1 MCWAQVKPA
10 LKYLTDPKY
19 EHDRPKNTHSSTH
32 DKYFKEQIM
41 SKQQYNLH
49 TKTDYLNRKM
59 FLDPAGP
66 VTIQRF
72 EEVKYKK
79 IADFEA
85 TARGFFWQP
94 EEISLT
100 KDSNDFKDASDAVKH
115 IFTSNLLRQTALDSL
130 QGRGPSQIFMPVIS
144 LPELEALVYNWTF
157 FETNIHSKSY
167 SHIIRN
173 IYNVPKDVFNTIH
186 DTKEIVDMASSVGD
200 YYEALHMVNCRKQ
213 MGETVTEH
221 EHVRAIWMALH
232 ASYALE
238 AFRFMV
244 SFATSLAMVENRI
257 FIGNGNIISLILQDE
272 LLHKGWTAYL
282 INQVIKEDPRFLVA
296 KEECEQEVYQ
306 LYMDVI
312 REEKA
317 WADYLFNKGPV
328 IGLNANIL
336 KDFVDYTAV
345 GALKDIGIKYQ
356 GIAPKSTPIPW
367 FNKHTDTSKKQ
378 TALQEN
384 ESTNYVIGV
393 MSEGIDYD
401 ALPAL

>member
-1 MCWAQVKPA
+1 
-10 LKYLTDPKY
+10 
-19 EHDRPKNTHSSTH
+19 
-32 DKYFKEQIM
+32 M
-41 SKQQYNLH
+41 SKQQYNLS

-59 FLDPAGP
+59 FLDPEGP

-79 IADFEA
+79 IADFET
-85 TARGFFWQP
+85 TARGFFWVP
-94 EEISLT
+94 EEVSLT
-100 KDSNDFKDASDAVKH
+100 KDANDFKEASDAVKH

-130 QGRGPSQIFMPVIS
+130 QGRAPSQVFTPVVS
-144 LPELEALVYNWTF
+144 LPELEALIYNWSF
-157 FETNIHSKSY
+157 FETNIHSRSY

-186 DTKEIVDMASSVGD
+186 DTKEIVDMASSVGK
-200 YYEALHMVNCRKQ
+200 YYDELHKINCRKEL
-213 MGETVTEH
+213 GEKVTEK
-221 EHVRAIWMALH
+221 EHIKAIYMALH

-244 SFATSLAMVENRI
+244 SFATSLAMVENKI

-282 INQVIKEDPRFLVA
+282 INQVVKEDSRFA
-296 KEECEQEVYQ
+296 EIKGECEQEVYN
-306 LYMDVI
+306 LYIDVI
-312 REEKA
+312 REEKD
-317 WADYLFNKGPV
+317 WADYLFKMGPV
-328 IGLNANIL
+328 IGLNATVL

-345 GALKDIGIKYQ
+345 SALKEIGIKYQ
-356 GIAPKSTPIPW
+356 AIAPKSTPIPW

-378 TALQEN
+378 SALQET

-393 MSEGIDYD
+393 MSDSLDYD
-401 ALPAL
+401 ELPNI

>member
-1 MCWAQVKPA
+1 
-10 LKYLTDPKY
+10 
-19 EHDRPKNTHSSTH
+19 
-32 DKYFKEQIM
+32 M
-41 SKQQYNLH
+41 SEAQYNLN
-49 TKTDYLNRKM
+49 TKTDYLTRKM

-79 IADFEA
+79 IADFEQ
-85 TARGFFWQP
+85 TARGFYWIP
-94 EEISLT
+94 EEVNLT
-100 KDSNDFKDASDAVKH
+100 KDSADFKDASDAVKH

-130 QGRGPSQIFMPVIS
+130 QGRGPTQVFTPVCS
-144 LPELEALVYNWTF
+144 LPEVEALMYNWGF

-186 DTKEIVDMASSVGD
+186 DTKEIIDMASSVGKHYD
-200 YYEALHMVNCRKQ
+200 WLHRLNCRKELNDN
-213 MGETVTEH
+213 GFAVSEKEH
-221 EHVRAIWMALH
+221 IKAIWMALH

-244 SFATSLAMVENRI
+244 SFATSLAMVENKI

-272 LLHKGWTAYL
+272 LLHKGWTAYI
-282 INQVIKEDPRFLVA
+282 INQVVKEDARFA
-296 KEECEQEVYQ
+296 EIKTECEAEVYA

-312 REEKA
+312 REEKE
-317 WADYLFNKGPV
+317 WAHYLFKKGPV

-336 KDFVDYTAV
+336 CEFMDYTAM
-345 GALKDIGIKYQ
+345 GALKDIGIKYLAH
-356 GIAPKSTPIPW
+356 APKTTPIPW
-367 FNKHTDTSKKQ
+367 FNKHSDTSKKQ

-393 MSEGIDYD
+393 MSDVLNYD
-401 ALPAL
+401 ELPSL

>member
-1 MCWAQVKPA
+1 
-10 LKYLTDPKY
+10 
-19 EHDRPKNTHSSTH
+19 
-32 DKYFKEQIM
+32 M
-41 SKQQYNLH
+41 SQAQYNLA
-49 TKTDYLNRKM
+49 TKTDYLHRKM

-72 EEVKYKK
+72 EEVKYNKLVK
-79 IADFEA
+79 FEQE
-85 TARGFFWQP
+85 ARGFFWIP
-94 EEISLT
+94 EEVSLT
-100 KDSNDFKDASDAVKH
+100 KDANDFKESSETVKH

-130 QGRGPSQIFMPVIS
+130 QGRGPAQVFTPVVGI
-144 LPELEALVYNWTF
+144 PELEALMYNWSF
-157 FETNIHSKSY
+157 FETNIHSRSY

-186 DTKEIVDMASSVGD
+186 DTREIVDMASSVGK
-200 YYEALHMVNCRKQ
+200 YYDELHRINCHKELSSEMTGMVLEQVHIK
-213 MGETVTEH
+213 
-221 EHVRAIWMALH
+221 AIWLALN

-272 LLHKGWTAYL
+272 ILHKDWTAWI
-282 INQVIKEDPRFLVA
+282 INQVVKEDPRFAQA
-296 KEECEQEVYQ
+296 KAECEAEVYQ
-306 LYMDVI
+306 LYLDVI

-317 WADYLFNKGPV
+317 WADYLFQKGPV
-328 IGLNANIL
+328 IGLNASIL

-345 GALKDIGIKYQ
+345 GALKEIGIKYQ
-356 GIAPKSTPIPW
+356 EPAPRSTPIPW
-367 FNKHTDTSKKQ
+367 FMKHVDTSKKQ

-393 MSEGIDYD
+393 MSDQLDYD
-401 ALPAL
+401 ELPNL

>member
-1 MCWAQVKPA
+1 
-10 LKYLTDPKY
+10 
-19 EHDRPKNTHSSTH
+19 
-32 DKYFKEQIM
+32 M
-41 SKQQYNLH
+41 SQAQYNLA
-49 TKTDYLNRKM
+49 TKTDYLHRKM

-72 EEVKYKK
+72 EEVKYNKLVK
-79 IADFEA
+79 FEQE
-85 TARGFFWQP
+85 ARGFFWIP
-94 EEISLT
+94 EEVSLT
-100 KDSNDFKDASDAVKH
+100 KDANDFKEASDTVKH

-130 QGRGPSQIFMPVIS
+130 QGRGPAQVFTPVVGI
-144 LPELEALVYNWTF
+144 PELEALMYNWSF
-157 FETNIHSKSY
+157 FETNIHSRSY

-186 DTKEIVDMASSVGD
+186 DTQEIVDMASSVGK
-200 YYEALHMVNCRKQ
+200 YYDELHRINCHKELSSEMTGMVLEQ
-213 MGETVTEH
+213 EH
-221 EHVRAIWMALH
+221 IRAIWLALN

-272 LLHKGWTAYL
+272 ILHRDWTAWM
-282 INQVIKEDPRFLVA
+282 INQVVKEDPRFAAA
-296 KEECEQEVYQ
+296 KAECEAEVYQ
-306 LYMDVI
+306 MYLDVI

-317 WADYLFNKGPV
+317 WADYLFQKGPV
-328 IGLNANIL
+328 IGLNAQIL

-345 GALKDIGIKYQ
+345 GALKEIGIKYLEP
-356 GIAPKSTPIPW
+356 APRSTPIPW
-367 FNKHTDTSKKQ
+367 FMKHVDTSKKQ

-393 MSEGIDYD
+393 MSDQLDYD
-401 ALPAL
+401 ELPEL

>member
-1 MCWAQVKPA
+1 
-10 LKYLTDPKY
+10 
-19 EHDRPKNTHSSTH
+19 
-32 DKYFKEQIM
+32 M

-59 FLDPAGP
+59 FLDPEGP

-79 IADFEA
+79 IADFET
-85 TARGFFWQP
+85 TARGFFWVP
-94 EEISLT
+94 EEVSLT
-100 KDSNDFKDASDAVKH
+100 KDANDFKEASDAVKH

-130 QGRGPSQIFMPVIS
+130 QGRGPSQVFAPVIS
-144 LPELEALVYNWTF
+144 LPELESLVYNWTF
-157 FETNIHSKSY
+157 FETNIHSRSY

-186 DTKEIVDMASSVGD
+186 DTKEIIDMASSVGE
-200 YYEALHMVNCRKQ
+200 YYEQLHQLNCFK
-213 MGETVTEH
+213 ETGTEVAESH
-221 EHVRAIWMALH
+221 HIKAIWMALH

-244 SFATSLAMVENRI
+244 SFATSLAMVENKI

-282 INQVIKEDPRFLVA
+282 INQVVKEDNRFA
-296 KEECEQEVYQ
+296 KVKQECEAEVYQ

-312 REEKA
+312 REEKG
-317 WADYLFNKGPV
+317 WADYLFKMGPV
-328 IGLNANIL
+328 IGLNATVL
-336 KDFVDYTAV
+336 KDFVDYTANI
-345 GALKDIGIKYQ
+345 ALKEIGIRYNSP
-356 GIAPKSTPIPW
+356 APKTTPIPW
-367 FNKHTDTSKKQ
+367 FNKHSDTSKKQ

-384 ESTNYVIGV
+384 ESTNYVIG
-393 MSEGIDYD
+393 ILTDHLDYD
-401 ALPAL
+401 QLPNL

>member
-1 MCWAQVKPA
+1 
-10 LKYLTDPKY
+10 
-19 EHDRPKNTHSSTH
+19 
-32 DKYFKEQIM
+32 M
-41 SKQQYNLH
+41 SKAQYDLH

-59 FLDPAGP
+59 FLDPSGP

-72 EEVKYKK
+72 EEVKYNK
-79 IADFEA
+79 IANFET
-85 TARGFFWQP
+85 TARGFFWVP

-100 KDSNDFKDASDAVKH
+100 KDAGDFKDASEAVKH

-130 QGRGPSQIFMPVIS
+130 QGRGPSQVFAPVIS

-157 FETNIHSKSY
+157 FETNIHSRSY

-186 DTKEIVDMASSVGD
+186 DTKEIIDMASSVGK
-200 YYEALHMVNCRKQ
+200 YYDELHRINSAVELGISGITEEAHIK
-213 MGETVTEH
+213 
-221 EHVRAIWMALH
+221 AIWLALN

-272 LLHKGWTAYL
+272 LLHKGWTAWI
-282 INQVIKEDPRFLVA
+282 INQVVKEDPRFARA
-296 KEECEQEVYQ
+296 KAECEEEVYAM
-306 LYMDVI
+306 YKDVI
-312 REEKA
+312 REEKE
-317 WADYLFNKGPV
+317 WAVYLFKKGPV

-336 KDFVDYTAV
+336 IDFVDYTAV
-345 GALKDIGIKYQ
+345 DALKQIGIKYQ
-356 GIAPKSTPIPW
+356 GTAPRSTPIPW
-367 FNKHTDTSKKQ
+367 FNKHTDIHKKQ
-378 TALQEN
+378 SALQET

-393 MSEGIDYD
+393 MSDDLDYD
-401 ALPAL
+401 ALPNL

>member
-1 MCWAQVKPA
+1 
-10 LKYLTDPKY
+10 
-19 EHDRPKNTHSSTH
+19 
-32 DKYFKEQIM
+32 M
-41 SKQQYNLH
+41 SKEQYNLH

-94 EEISLT
+94 EEISLS
-100 KDSNDFKDASDAVKH
+100 KDSNDFKDASDAIKH

-130 QGRGPSQIFMPVIS
+130 QGRGPSQIFTPVVS
-144 LPELEALVYNWTF
+144 LPELESLVYNWTF

-186 DTKEIVDMASSVGD
+186 DTKEIIDMASSVGD
-200 YYEALHMVNCRKQ
+200 YYDALHQINCRKES
-213 MGETVTEH
+213 GEKINETTH
-221 EHVRAIWMALH
+221 IKAIYMALH

-244 SFATSLAMVENRI
+244 SFATSLAMVENKI

-282 INQVIKEDPRFLVA
+282 INQVVKEDSRFA
-296 KEECEQEVYQ
+296 EIKGECEQEVYN

-312 REEKA
+312 REEKQ
-317 WADYLFNKGPV
+317 WADYLFKMGPV

-345 GALKDIGIKYQ
+345 SALKDIGIKYNNP
-356 GIAPKSTPIPW
+356 APKSTPIPW
-367 FNKHTDTSKKQ
+367 FNKHVNTSNKQ
-378 TALQEN
+378 TALQES

-393 MSEGIDYD
+393 MSDALDYD

>member
-1 MCWAQVKPA
+1 
-10 LKYLTDPKY
+10 
-19 EHDRPKNTHSSTH
+19 
-32 DKYFKEQIM
+32 M
-41 SKQQYNLH
+41 SLAQYNLN

-94 EEISLT
+94 EEISLS
-100 KDSNDFKDASDAVKH
+100 KDANDFKDASDAVKH

-130 QGRGPSQIFMPVIS
+130 QGRGPTQVFTPVCS
-144 LPELEALVYNWTF
+144 LPEVEALMYNWGF

-186 DTKEIVDMASSVGD
+186 DTTEIVDMASSVGR
-200 YYEALHMVNCRKQ
+200 YYDDLHKINCAKELGQ
-213 MGETVTEH
+213 PVEES

-244 SFATSLAMVENRI
+244 SFATSLAMVENKI
-257 FIGNGNIISLILQDE
+257 FIGNGNIIGLILQDE

-282 INQVIKEDPRFLVA
+282 INQVIKEDSRFAAVKDA
-296 KEECEQEVYQ
+296 CEAEVYA
-306 LYMDVI
+306 LYQDVI

-317 WADYLFNKGPV
+317 WAEYLFKMGPV

-356 GIAPKSTPIPW
+356 TQHHAAHLFHGSTSI
-367 FNKHTDTSKKQ
+367 Q
-378 TALQEN
+378 TRQRNRPRYRKLRVQ
-384 ESTNYVIGV
+384 
-393 MSEGIDYD
+393 MM
-401 ALPAL
+401 

>member
-1 MCWAQVKPA
+1 
-10 LKYLTDPKY
+10 
-19 EHDRPKNTHSSTH
+19 
-32 DKYFKEQIM
+32 M
-41 SKQQYNLH
+41 SRQQYNLK
-49 TKTDYLNRKM
+49 TKTDYANRKM

-72 EEVKYKK
+72 EEVKYNK
-79 IADFEA
+79 IADFEK
-85 TARGFFWQP
+85 TARGFFWVP
-94 EEISLT
+94 EEISLS
-100 KDSNDFKDASDAVKH
+100 KDANDFKDASDAVKH

-130 QGRGPSQIFMPVIS
+130 QGRGPSQVFSPVCS
-144 LPELEALVYNWTF
+144 LPELEALIYNWTF
-157 FETNIHSKSY
+157 FETNIHSRSY

-186 DTKEIVDMASSVGD
+186 DTKEIVDMASSVGK
-200 YYEALHMVNCRKQ
+200 YYDELHRINCMKEIDGSVNEEAHI
-213 MGETVTEH
+213 
-221 EHVRAIWMALH
+221 RAIWMALN

-244 SFATSLAMVENRI
+244 SFATSLAMVENKI

-272 LLHKGWTAYL
+272 LLHKGWTAFL
-282 INQVIKEDPRFLVA
+282 INQVVKEDPRFAQA
-296 KEECEQEVYQ
+296 KIECEAEVYQ

-312 REEKA
+312 REEKE
-317 WADYLFNKGPV
+317 WATYLFKLGPV

-336 KDFVDYTAV
+336 RDFVDYTAV

-356 GIAPKSTPIPW
+356 SPAPKSTPIPW
-367 FNKHTDTSKKQ
+367 FNKHVDTSKKQ

-393 MSEGIDYD
+393 MGDYLNYD
-401 ALPAL
+401 ELPAI

>member
-1 MCWAQVKPA
+1 
-10 LKYLTDPKY
+10 
-19 EHDRPKNTHSSTH
+19 
-32 DKYFKEQIM
+32 M
-41 SKQQYNLH
+41 SKEQYNLS
-49 TKTDYLNRKM
+49 TKTDYLSRKM

-72 EEVKYKK
+72 EEVKYNKLVK
-79 IADFEA
+79 FEQE
-85 TARGFFWQP
+85 ARGFFWIP

-100 KDSNDFKDASDAVKH
+100 KDANDFKDSSDTVRH

-130 QGRGPSQIFMPVIS
+130 QGRGPAQVFTPVVSI
-144 LPELEALVYNWTF
+144 PELEALMYNWSF
-157 FETNIHSKSY
+157 FETNIHSRSY

-186 DTKEIVDMASSVGD
+186 DTQEIVDMASSVGN
-200 YYEALHMVNCRKQ
+200 YYDHLHMVNCEK
-213 MGETVTEH
+213 ELEVPVKEAAH
-221 EHVRAIWMALH
+221 IKAIWLALN

-272 LLHKGWTAYL
+272 ILHKDWTAWI
-282 INQVIKEDPRFLVA
+282 INQVVKEDPRFAAA
-296 KEECEQEVYQ
+296 KAECEAEVYQ
-306 LYMDVI
+306 LYLDVI

-317 WADYLFNKGPV
+317 WADYLFQKGPV

-345 GALKDIGIKYQ
+345 GALKEIGIKYQ
-356 GIAPKSTPIPW
+356 EPAPRSTPIPW
-367 FNKHTDTSKKQ
+367 FMKHVDTSKKQ
-378 TALQEN
+378 SALQET
-384 ESTNYVIGV
+384 ESTNYVLGV
-393 MSEGIDYD
+393 MSEELDYD
-401 ALPAL
+401 DLPDL

>member
-1 MCWAQVKPA
+1 MLLLAQLILWAA
-10 LKYLTDPKY
+10 TY
-19 EHDRPKNTHSSTH
+19 
-32 DKYFKEQIM
+32 M
-41 SKQQYNLH
+41 SKAQYNLD
-49 TKTDYLNRKM
+49 TKTDYLHRKM

-72 EEVKYKK
+72 EEVKYNKLTK
-79 IADFEA
+79 FEA
-85 TARGFFWQP
+85 EARGFFWVP

-100 KDSNDFKDASDAVKH
+100 KDANDFKEASDTVRH

-130 QGRGPSQIFMPVIS
+130 QGRGPTQVFTPVCSI
-144 LPELEALVYNWTF
+144 PELESLMFNWGF
-157 FETNIHSKSY
+157 FETNIHSRSY

-173 IYNVPKDVFNTIH
+173 IYNVPKDAFNTIH
-186 DTKEIVDMASSVGD
+186 DTKEIVDMASSVGN
-200 YYEALHMVNCRKQ
+200 YYEALHLVNCRKEV
-213 MGETVTEH
+213 GEKVTEE
-221 EHVRAIWMALH
+221 EHIRAIWMALH

-272 LLHKGWTAYL
+272 ILHKDWTAWI
-282 INQVIKEDPRFLVA
+282 INQVVKEDSRFAQMRV
-296 KEECEQEVYQ
+296 ECEADVYA
-306 LYMDVI
+306 LYQDVI
-312 REEKA
+312 REEKE

-345 GALKDIGIKYQ
+345 GALKEVGIKYQ
-356 GIAPKSTPIPW
+356 TAAPKTTPIPW
-367 FNKHTDTSKKQ
+367 FNKHVNTSNKQ
-378 TALQEN
+378 TALQES

-393 MSEGIDYD
+393 MSDTLDYD
-401 ALPAL
+401 ALPNL

>member
-1 MCWAQVKPA
+1 
-10 LKYLTDPKY
+10 
-19 EHDRPKNTHSSTH
+19 
-32 DKYFKEQIM
+32 M

-94 EEISLT
+94 EEISLS
-100 KDSNDFKDASDAVKH
+100 KDANDFKDSSDAVKH

-130 QGRGPSQIFMPVIS
+130 QGRGPSQIFTPVIS

-157 FETNIHSKSY
+157 YETNIHSKSY

-173 IYNVPKDVFNTIH
+173 IYNVPKEVFNTIH
-186 DTKEIVDMASSVGD
+186 DTAEIVNMASSVGK
-200 YYEALHMVNCRKQ
+200 YYDLLHQINCQKEINPDSVQ
-213 MGETVTEH
+213 EKDH
-221 EHVRAIWMALH
+221 IKAIWLALN

-244 SFATSLAMVENRI
+244 SFATSLAMVENKI

-272 LLHKGWTAYL
+272 LLHKGWTAFL
-282 INQVIKEDPRFLVA
+282 INQVVKEDPRFVEA
-296 KEECEQEVYQ
+296 RDECQAEVYE

-312 REEKA
+312 REEKE
-317 WADYLFNKGPV
+317 WATYLFKLGPV

-336 KDFVDYTAV
+336 RDFVDYTAV
-345 GALKDIGIKYQ
+345 DALKQIGIKYQ
-356 GIAPKSTPIPW
+356 ASAPRSTPIPW

-393 MSEGIDYD
+393 MGEGIDYAD
-401 ALPAL
+401 LPEL

>member
-1 MCWAQVKPA
+1 
-10 LKYLTDPKY
+10 
-19 EHDRPKNTHSSTH
+19 
-32 DKYFKEQIM
+32 M
-41 SKQQYNLH
+41 SKEQYNLT
-49 TKTDYLNRKM
+49 TKTDYLSRKM

-79 IADFEA
+79 IADFET
-85 TARGFFWQP
+85 TARGFFWVP
-94 EEISLT
+94 EEISLA

-130 QGRGPSQIFMPVIS
+130 QGRGPSQIFTPVVS

-157 FETNIHSKSY
+157 FETNIHSRSY

-186 DTKEIVDMASSVGD
+186 DTQEIVGMASSVGN
-200 YYEALHMVNCRKQ
+200 YYDALHIINCRKEA
-213 MGETVTEH
+213 GEKINEKTH
-221 EHVRAIWMALH
+221 IKAIWLALN

-244 SFATSLAMVENRI
+244 SFATSLAMVENKI

-282 INQVIKEDPRFLVA
+282 INQVVKEDPRFA
-296 KEECEQEVYQ
+296 EARDECQQEVYQ
-306 LYMDVI
+306 LYIDVI
-312 REEKA
+312 REEKE
-317 WADYLFNKGPV
+317 WADYLFKLGPV

-336 KDFVDYTAV
+336 KEFVDYTAAD
-345 GALKDIGIKYQ
+345 ALKQIGIKYNHP
-356 GIAPKSTPIPW
+356 APKTTPIPW

-393 MSEGIDYD
+393 MGDSIDYSE
-401 ALPAL
+401 LPML

>member
-1 MCWAQVKPA
+1 
-10 LKYLTDPKY
+10 
-19 EHDRPKNTHSSTH
+19 
-32 DKYFKEQIM
+32 M

-49 TKTDYLNRKM
+49 TKTDYLQRKM

-66 VTIQRF
+66 VTVQRF
-72 EEVKYKK
+72 EEVKYNKLAK
-79 IADFEA
+79 FEQE
-85 TARGFFWQP
+85 ARGFFWVP

-100 KDSNDFKDASDAVKH
+100 KDAQDFKDSSDTVRH

-130 QGRGPSQIFMPVIS
+130 QGRGPSQIFTPVIS
-144 LPELEALVYNWTF
+144 IPELEALVYNWTF
-157 FETNIHSKSY
+157 FETNIHSRSY

-173 IYNVPKDVFNTIH
+173 IYNVPKEVFNTIH
-186 DTKEIVDMASSVGD
+186 DTQEIVSMASSVGNYYD
-200 YYEALHMVNCRKQ
+200 YLHKINCQKEIGEILVN
-213 MGETVTEH
+213 ETEH
-221 EHVRAIWMALH
+221 IKAIWLALN

-272 LLHKGWTAYL
+272 ILHRDWTAWM
-282 INQVIKEDPRFLVA
+282 INQVVKEDSRFARA
-296 KEECEQEVYQ
+296 KADCESEVYQ
-306 LYMDVI
+306 MYLDVI

-317 WADYLFNKGPV
+317 WADYLFSKGPV

-345 GALKDIGIKYQ
+345 NALKEIGIKYHEP
-356 GIAPKSTPIPW
+356 APRATPIPW
-367 FNKHTDTSKKQ
+367 FNKHVDVSKKQ

-393 MSEGIDYD
+393 MSDSLDYD
-401 ALPAL
+401 QLPAL

>member
-1 MCWAQVKPA
+1 
-10 LKYLTDPKY
+10 
-19 EHDRPKNTHSSTH
+19 
-32 DKYFKEQIM
+32 M
-41 SKQQYNLH
+41 SKAQYNLN

-79 IADFEA
+79 IADFEE

-100 KDSNDFKDASDAVKH
+100 KDSNDFKDASQAVKH

-130 QGRGPSQIFMPVIS
+130 QGRGPTQVFTPVCS
-144 LPELEALVYNWTF
+144 LPEVEALMYNWGF

-173 IYNVPKDVFNTIH
+173 IYNVPKDAFNTIH
-186 DTKEIVDMASSVGD
+186 DTKEIVDMASSVGN
-200 YYEALHMVNCRKQ
+200 YYDDLHVINCRKEA
-213 MGETVTEH
+213 GHNIPEKEH
-221 EHVRAIWMALH
+221 IKAVWMALH

-244 SFATSLAMVENRI
+244 SFATSLAMVENKI

-282 INQVIKEDPRFLVA
+282 INQVIKEDPRFVEA
-296 KEECEQEVYQ
+296 KAECEQEVYQ
-306 LYMDVI
+306 LYLDVI
-312 REEKA
+312 KEEKD
-317 WADYLFNKGPV
+317 WADYLFKLGPV

-345 GALKDIGIKYQ
+345 SALKDIGIKYQ
-356 GIAPKSTPIPW
+356 ANAPRSTPIPW
-367 FNKHTDTSKKQ
+367 FNKHSDTSKKQ
-378 TALQEN
+378 TALQES

-393 MSEGIDYD
+393 MSEAVDYD
-401 ALPAL
+401 ELPNL

>member
-1 MCWAQVKPA
+1 
-10 LKYLTDPKY
+10 
-19 EHDRPKNTHSSTH
+19 
-32 DKYFKEQIM
+32 
-41 SKQQYNLH
+41 
-49 TKTDYLNRKM
+49 M

-100 KDSNDFKDASDAVKH
+100 KDSSDFKDASDAVKH

-130 QGRGPSQIFMPVIS
+130 QGRGPSQIFMPVVS

-186 DTKEIVDMASSVGD
+186 DTKEIVDMASSVGN
-200 YYEALHMVNCRKQ
+200 YYEALHVINCRKQ
-213 MGETVTEH
+213 LGETIPEK
-221 EHVRAIWMALH
+221 EHVKAIWLALH

-244 SFATSLAMVENRI
+244 SFATSLAMVENKI

-282 INQVIKEDPRFLVA
+282 INQVVKEDSRFAAV
-296 KEECEQEVYQ
+296 KTECEAEVYA
-306 LYMDVI
+306 LYTDVI
-312 REEKA
+312 REEKD
-317 WADYLFNKGPV
+317 WATYLFKMGPV

-336 KDFVDYTAV
+336 KEFVDYTALN
-345 GALKDIGIKYQ
+345 ALKDIGIRYTEP
-356 GIAPKSTPIPW
+356 APKSNPIPW
-367 FNKHTDTSKKQ
+367 FMKHSDTHKKQ

-393 MSEGIDYD
+393 MSESVDYD
-401 ALPAL
+401 SLPTI

>member
-1 MCWAQVKPA
+1 
-10 LKYLTDPKY
+10 
-19 EHDRPKNTHSSTH
+19 
-32 DKYFKEQIM
+32 M
-41 SKQQYNLH
+41 SKQQYNLT
-49 TKTDYLNRKM
+49 TKTDYLSRKM

-79 IADFEA
+79 IADFDA

-94 EEISLT
+94 EEVSLT
-100 KDSNDFKDASDAVKH
+100 KDSNDFKEASDAVKH

-130 QGRGPSQIFMPVIS
+130 QGRGPTQVFTPVCS
-144 LPELEALVYNWTF
+144 LPEVEALMYNWGF

-186 DTKEIVDMASSVGD
+186 DTKEIISMASSVGK
-200 YYEALHMVNCRKQ
+200 YYDALHRLNCRKELNDN
-213 MGETVTEH
+213 GIAVSET
-221 EHVRAIWMALH
+221 EHVRAIWMALN

-244 SFATSLAMVENRI
+244 SFATSLAMVENKI

-282 INQVIKEDPRFLVA
+282 INQVVKEDPRFAQA
-296 KEECEQEVYQ
+296 KIECEAEVYAM
-306 LYMDVI
+306 YMDVI
-312 REEKA
+312 REEKE
-317 WADYLFNKGPV
+317 WATYLFKMGPV

-336 KDFVDYTAV
+336 RDFVDYTAV
-345 GALKDIGIKYQ
+345 SALKDIGIKYLNP
-356 GIAPKSTPIPW
+356 APKSTPIPW
-367 FNKHTDTSKKQ
+367 FNKHSDTSKKQ

-384 ESTNYVIGV
+384 ESTNYVIGI
-393 MSEGIDYD
+393 MGEGIDYD
-401 ALPAL
+401 ALPSL

>member
-1 MCWAQVKPA
+1 
-10 LKYLTDPKY
+10 
-19 EHDRPKNTHSSTH
+19 
-32 DKYFKEQIM
+32 M
-41 SKQQYNLH
+41 SQAQYNLH

-59 FLDPAGP
+59 FLDPLGP

-100 KDSNDFKDASDAVKH
+100 KDSNDFKEASDAVKH

-130 QGRGPSQIFMPVIS
+130 QGRGPTQVFTPVCS
-144 LPELEALVYNWTF
+144 LPEVEALMYNWGF

-186 DTKEIVDMASSVGD
+186 DTQEIIDMASSVGK
-200 YYEALHMVNCRKQ
+200 YYDDLHRINCAKELGQ
-213 MGETVTEH
+213 PVEETEYI
-221 EHVRAIWMALH
+221 RAIWMALH

-244 SFATSLAMVENRI
+244 SFATSLAMVENKI

-282 INQVIKEDPRFLVA
+282 INQVIKDDQRFA
-296 KEECEQEVYQ
+296 DIKGQCEAEVYA
-306 LYMDVI
+306 LYADVI
-312 REEKA
+312 REEKD
-317 WADYLFNKGPV
+317 WADYLFKMGPV
-328 IGLNANIL
+328 IGLNANVL
-336 KDFVDYTAV
+336 KDFVDYTAA
-345 GALKDIGIKYQ
+345 GALKEIGIKYQ
-356 GIAPKSTPIPW
+356 ANSPKNTPIPW
-367 FNKHTDTSKKQ
+367 FNKHSDTSKKQ

-384 ESTNYVIGV
+384 ESTNYVLGV
-393 MSEGIDYD
+393 MSESLDYD
-401 ALPAL
+401 QLPSL